1 MKITRDNLKNIIMGI
16 LAEQNIYF
24 GDDDPESP
32 LFTSTDVEDFAIDQL
47 DDTYEPIASM
57 PLSDFIDILAER
69 LR

>member
-16 LAEQNIYF
+16 LSEQNIYF
-24 GDDDPESP
+24 GDDDPEMP
-32 LFTSTDVEDFAIDQL
+32 LFTSRDIEDFAIDQL

>member
-1 MKITRDNLKNIIMGI
+1 MKITRDNLKNIIIGI

-24 GDDDPESP
+24 GDDEPEAP
-32 LFTSTDVEDFAIDQL
+32 LFTSRNIENFAIDQI
-47 DDTYEPIASM
+47 DAHEPIASM